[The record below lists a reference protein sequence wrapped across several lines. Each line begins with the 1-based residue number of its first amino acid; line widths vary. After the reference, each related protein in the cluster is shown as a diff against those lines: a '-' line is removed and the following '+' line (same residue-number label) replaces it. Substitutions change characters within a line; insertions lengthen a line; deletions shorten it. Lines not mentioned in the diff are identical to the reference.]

1 MLDLPKLLDD
11 DLVERI
17 YPFLERDYEEMQQIE
32 DDMDDV
38 HMVAEAQNAQFCNF
52 EDFIINPDL
61 PQFSSEQ
68 VSYHVMS
75 NFIDYHNTEQ
85 ELLCEVIMKDP

>member
-11 DLVERI
+11 ELVERI
-17 YPFLERDYEEMQQIE
+17 YPFLERDHDEMMQIE
-32 DDMDDV
+32 QDQ
-38 HMVAEAQNAQFCNF
+38 EAMHSQPNAQQVSFCNF

-61 PQFSSEQ
+61 PPFASEK

-75 NFIDYHNTEQ
+75 NFIDYHNTE
-85 ELLCEVIMKDP
+85 